1 MYILSQI
8 AAFIVLIITLISYH
22 LKHKKKIFKIM
33 CLSNI
38 FNIIHYLCLGAYSGC
53 ITKTIALARNLFIV
67 KKENNKK
74 LDKLIYLILFIG
86 VYIISGVLTYNNLYS
101 LLPLIS
107 ATIFMIVTWNGK
119 ELQIKRIAFYCYFLW
134 LLYNILIFSI
144 VGIIANTISLIST
157 FIAYQNYKRYLKN
170 RG

>member
-8 AAFIVLIITLISYH
+8 AAFIALIITLISYH

-86 VYIISGVLTYNNLYS
+86 VYIISGILTYSNLYS

-170 RG
+170 RR

>member
-8 AAFIVLIITLISYH
+8 AAFIALIITLISYH
-22 LKHKKKIFKIM
+22 LKHKKKIFKMM

-38 FNIIHYLCLGAYSGC
+38 FNIMHYLCLGAYSGC
-53 ITKTIALARNLFIV
+53 ITKIIALARNLFIV

>member
-119 ELQIKRIAFYCYFLW
+119 ELQIKRIAIYCYFLW

-170 RG
+170 RR

>member
-8 AAFIVLIITLISYH
+8 AAFIALIITLISYH

-53 ITKTIALARNLFIV
+53 ITKIIALARNLFIV

-86 VYIISGVLTYNNLYS
+86 VYIISGILTYSNLYS

-170 RG
+170 RR

>member
-1 MYILSQI
+1 MYLLSHT
-8 AAFIVLIITLISYH
+8 AAFIALIITLISYH

>member
-8 AAFIVLIITLISYH
+8 AAFIALIITLISYH
-22 LKHKKKIFKIM
+22 LKHKKKIFKMM

-38 FNIIHYLCLGAYSGC
+38 FNIMHYLCLGAYSGC
-53 ITKTIALARNLFIV
+53 ITKIIALARNLFIV
-67 KKENNKK
+67 NKENNKK

-86 VYIISGVLTYNNLYS
+86 VYIISGILTYNNLYS

-157 FIAYQNYKRYLKN
+157 LIAYQNYKRYLKN

>member
-8 AAFIVLIITLISYH
+8 AAFIALIITLISYH

-86 VYIISGVLTYNNLYS
+86 VYIISGILTYSNLYS

-157 FIAYQNYKRYLKN
+157 FIAYQNYKRYLRN
-170 RG
+170 N